1 MAADG
6 GSDVVD
12 LDFSVQMREAFLDK
26 ICNGPRIVAALSVSM
41 PLSQMTDERVG
52 LIKRCFLETKPLI
65 DSYFQL
71 FKLEEGHDLLG

>member
-1 MAADG
+1 
-6 GSDVVD
+6 
-12 LDFSVQMREAFLDK
+12 
-26 ICNGPRIVAALSVSM
+26 M

-71 FKLEEGHDLLG
+71 FKLEEWHDLLG